1 MKKILLALMSLM
13 AFCILA
19 PSAFAQ
25 DSVRI
30 YGSADGGLRYLTNVD
45 AAGNSK
51 LSMSS
56 NGTYKSSRLGFEGSE
71 DLGGGLNAHFNL
83 ESRYQVSTGVQ
94 VGVLFNAASYV
105 GLGSSS
111 WGSVDMGRQF
121 TLAFKTIAAYDPFAM
136 KYTGIVS
143 AIQAT
148 LGVTENNEIQYNGTF
163 GPVTARLVYATG
175 EQAGTLKN
183 GSTQGMALAYA
194 NGPISAGG
202 DFIQKRTV
210 DGLLTNH
217 YTAGGAYVF
226 DRFRATV
233 GYANQKDQ
241 AAIGPDTS
249 TKYLWTGLQ
258 YDFQSPFSI
267 IGAYYRTSKTQAT
280 DPVGGKRDIYILS
293 VTYALSKRTN
303 LYAEVDRTKLNGNFV
318 TVGQGS
324 QTGMAF
330 GLNQLF

>member
-1 MKKILLALMSLM
+1 MKRTLLAFMVLGTM
-13 AFCILA
+13 ASA
-19 PSAFAQ
+19 AFAQ
-25 DSVRI
+25 SSVRI

-71 DLGGGLNAHFNL
+71 DLGDGLNAHFNL
-83 ESRYQVSTGVQ
+83 ESRYQLSTGVQ
-94 VGVLFNAASYV
+94 VGVMFNAASYV
-105 GLGSSS
+105 GLGSTK

-121 TLAFKTIAAYDPFAM
+121 SLAFKTIAAYDPFAM

-148 LGVTENNEIQYNGTF
+148 LGVTDNNAIQYNGTF

-175 EQAGTLKN
+175 EQPGSIKN
-183 GSTQGMALAYA
+183 GSTQGLALAYA

-210 DGLLTNH
+210 DGLVTNH

-241 AAIGPDTS
+241 VAIGPDTN
-249 TKYLWTGLQ
+249 TKYMWTGLQ

-267 IGAYYRTSKTQAT
+267 IGAYYRTTKTQAIAPN
-280 DPVGGKRDIYILS
+280 DGKRDIYILS
-293 VTYALSKRTN
+293 VTYALSKRAN
-303 LYAEVDRTKLNGNFV
+303 LYAEIDRTNMRGNFI
-318 TVGQGS
+318 TVGQAG